1 LVFLF
6 YCIQNLIS
14 FTSNWLVFGDP
25 EKPLETNFLYFC
37 KKLADQILMIFESM
51 GDTRPQMA
59 QDQCTST
66 GEAFEESTIIDGCD
80 KIVGR
85 LERKGKT
92 VFIRGSMVI

>member
-1 LVFLF
+1 
-6 YCIQNLIS
+6 
-14 FTSNWLVFGDP
+14 
-25 EKPLETNFLYFC
+25 
-37 KKLADQILMIFESM
+37 MIFESM

-80 KIVGR
+80 RIVGR

-92 VFIRGSMVI
+92 GFIRGSMVI